1 MVMRLGVTA
10 DGYLFDTYKWIF
22 GGRSSN
28 MEQCKMDSKIWIVP
42 AAPSKGKHTR
52 ARTTITR
59 MQNLR
64 FQRRCTKLQLCTC
77 TCITNNSN
85 NTTRVLAKMCKSVCG
100 QITHKH
106 ANPLICQ
113 ASYTNPVPVFKG
125 TSQDEEG
132 GRGGGHWGIGGGK
145 DRERERER
153 EEGEGGR
160 GCDRPLESQPLSP
173 GARTNQPL

>member
-132 GRGGGHWGIGGGK
+132 GRGGGALRNRRRERQREG
-145 DRERERER
+145 ERER
-153 EEGEGGR
+153 GGR
-160 GCDRPLESQPLSP
+160 GREGMWQALGISTSLSWRPH
-173 GARTNQPL
+173 

>member
-1 MVMRLGVTA
+1 MDIYLTHIN
-10 DGYLFDTYKWIF
+10 GYLVEGLPIW
-22 GGRSSN
+22 SSV
-28 MEQCKMDSKIWIVP
+28 KMDSKIWIVP

-52 ARTTITR
+52 ARTTIAR

-64 FQRRCTKLQLCTC
+64 FQRRCAKLQLCTC

-85 NTTRVLAKMCKSVCG
+85 NKTRVLAKMCKSVCG

-106 ANPLICQ
+106 ANPLMCQ

-132 GRGGGHWGIGGGK
+132 GHWGIGGGK

-153 EEGEGGR
+153 EEGGG